1 MVRNLL
7 RVIKLVVRLQILEL
21 FLCKLLLITVQYKQ
35 VYFMHVQ
42 KICFM
47 QTLKLYDN
55 IKLANSYGFS
65 KIEKSSLCVISL
77 AKLNI
82 QIMSFIFKDKCT
94 ISITWKL
101 LQGTW
106 KLKILKHVFNIY
118 SVQDYRYKLV
128 SLYFAS
134 FKCKCGNYSNP
145 YLSGFNGSW

>member
-21 FLCKLLLITVQYKQ
+21 YLCKLLLITVQAGIFYACT
-35 VYFMHVQ
+35 

-94 ISITWKL
+94 ISIT
-101 LQGTW
+101 
-106 KLKILKHVFNIY
+106 
-118 SVQDYRYKLV
+118 
-128 SLYFAS
+128 
-134 FKCKCGNYSNP
+134 
-145 YLSGFNGSW
+145 